1 MHGGAGPPHGI
12 RDRRDTTT
20 LLKIADES
28 LLRHAGTFDGLLVER
43 ASGTTIWDREGNQY
57 LDFTSGQLC
66 ATFGHNPPRLRDAI
80 AASFDRA
87 VHSSSLLLSEE
98 VILFAE
104 RLLEL
109 LPPTLSKVTLLSTGS
124 EATEVGLRAAKMA
137 TGRWETIGVSRSY
150 HGAFLPHRQGS
161 GPGQPGVHAIPA
173 PYCFRCPLGTTY
185 PQCGFACIDV
195 GMATGDT
202 QRTSEV
208 AACIIEPILST
219 GGMIEPPSGYLAH
232 LREHC
237 DERGI
242 QLIFDEAQTGLGRT
256 GDMFAF
262 ESSEVVPDVLALSK
276 SLGGGFPLAAVVV
289 TDTIAEEAERNGF
302 RFLTSHMNEPSMAM
316 IGLAMLSLAVD
327 HVQRASAATKGERFR
342 LGLEE
347 TMGDATIIGDVRGRG
362 LLLGI
367 EFVTDRAS
375 MDPAPEAAT
384 VVAEAC
390 RRRGLIVQVVSGNVW
405 RIAPPL
411 TVSDDEVDRAVSI
424 IGESTTEYEHA
435 RGHHEAEPVRSTQ
448 ATCGANIR
456 CSRIRRDGPKSA
468 SDNDS

>member
-1 MHGGAGPPHGI
+1 MRASVEPSDEARAG
-12 RDRRDTTT
+12 RDSAT
-20 LLKIADES
+20 LLELANES
-28 LLRHAGTFDGLLVER
+28 LLRHAGPFDDIIVER

-66 ATFGHNPPRLRDAI
+66 ATFGHNPSELRDAI
-80 AASFDRA
+80 VVAFDRA

-98 VILFAE
+98 VIHLAE

-109 LPPTLSKVTLLSTGS
+109 LPAALSKVTLLSTGS
-124 EATEVGLRAAKMA
+124 EATEVGLKAAKMA

-150 HGAFLPHRQGS
+150 HGHTAGAAGVTFLPRRQGS

-185 PQCGFACIDV
+185 PECGFACVDV
-195 GMATGDT
+195 GMAAVDT

-219 GGMIEPPSGYLAH
+219 GGMIEPPNGYLAH
-232 LREHC
+232 LRARC

-242 QLIFDEAQTGLGRT
+242 LLILDEAQTGLGRT

-262 ESSEVVPDVLALSK
+262 ESSDVVPDVLALSK

-289 TDTIAEEAERNGF
+289 TDTIAAEAERSGF

-327 HVQRASAATKGERFR
+327 HVRRATAATQGARLRKG
-342 LGLEE
+342 LVE
-347 TMGDATIIGDVRGRG
+347 TMGVSGIIGDVRGRG

-375 MDPAPEAAT
+375 LDPASEAAAA
-384 VVAEAC
+384 VAEAC
-390 RRRGLIVQVVSGNVW
+390 RRRGLLIQVVSGNVW

-411 TVSDDEVDRAVSI
+411 TVSNDEIDRAVSI
-424 IGESTTEYEHA
+424 IRESVTEYEH
-435 RGHHEAEPVRSTQ
+435 T
-448 ATCGANIR
+448 
-456 CSRIRRDGPKSA
+456 
-468 SDNDS
+468 

>member
-1 MHGGAGPPHGI
+1 MHTDADLTAGHSGGHEN
-12 RDRRDTTT
+12 DT
-20 LLKIADES
+20 LLKIANES
-28 LLRHAGTFDGLLVER
+28 LLRHAGPFDDIIVDR
-43 ASGTTIWDREGNQY
+43 ASGTTIWDRDGNQY

-66 ATFGHNPPRLRDAI
+66 ATFGHNPSELRDAML
-80 AASFDRA
+80 ASFDRA

-98 VILFAE
+98 VIRLAE

-109 LPPTLSKVTLLSTGS
+109 LPPALSKVTLLSTGS

-150 HGAFLPHRQGS
+150 HGHTAGAAGVTFLPRRQGS

-173 PYCFRCPLGTTY
+173 PYCFRCPLGATY
-185 PQCGFACIDV
+185 PECEFACVDV
-195 GMATGDT
+195 GMTAVDT

-219 GGMIEPPSGYLAH
+219 GGMIEPPVGYLAH
-232 LREHC
+232 LRARC

-242 QLIFDEAQTGLGRT
+242 QLILDEAQTGLGRT

-262 ESSEVVPDVLALSK
+262 ESSGVVPDVLALSK

-289 TDTIAEEAERNGF
+289 TDKIAEEAERNGF

-316 IGLAMLSLAVD
+316 IGLAMLSLACE
-327 HVQRASAATKGERFR
+327 HVQRATAETKGERLKR
-342 LGLEE
+342 GLTEA
-347 TMGDATIIGDVRGRG
+347 MDATETIGDVRGRG

-367 EFVTDRAS
+367 EFVVDRGS
-375 MDPAPEAAT
+375 MNPAPETA
-384 VVAEAC
+384 VAVADAC
-390 RRRGLIVQVVSGNVW
+390 RRRGLLIQVVSGNVW

-411 TVSDDEVDRAVSI
+411 TVSNDEVDRAVSI
-424 IGESTTEYEHA
+424 ILESVTAYKH
-435 RGHHEAEPVRSTQ
+435 V
-448 ATCGANIR
+448 
-456 CSRIRRDGPKSA
+456 
-468 SDNDS
+468 